1 MAETTNGAKTWD
13 SWSEQQAAKLADTG
27 RPAGWEAAL
36 DRIVDDARA
45 AADANWR
52 ELALAS
58 AAATDQLSALVVGLL
73 ADGIED
79 PLRSRLVEATKR
91 ANEAALAIRRGDA

>member
-1 MAETTNGAKTWD
+1 M
-13 SWSEQQAAKLADTG
+13 
-27 RPAGWEAAL
+27 
-36 DRIVDDARA
+36 
-45 AADANWR
+45 
-52 ELALAS
+52 
-58 AAATDQLSALVVGLL
+58 VVGLL